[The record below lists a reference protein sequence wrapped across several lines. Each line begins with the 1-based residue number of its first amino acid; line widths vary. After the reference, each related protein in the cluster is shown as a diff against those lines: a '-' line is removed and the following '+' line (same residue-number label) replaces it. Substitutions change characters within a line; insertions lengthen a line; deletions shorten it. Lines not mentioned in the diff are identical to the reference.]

1 MSQQARVQP
10 LMFSPFRVQPSTSGS
25 PRSWP
30 CASQGLR
37 RFVRELGAQR
47 RWLGV
52 GLVLL
57 VGGCASPVPIA
68 SLKQQSGQGLDG
80 QLVYIEGKAV
90 DRVPLLDG
98 RVYRIEDGTGWI
110 WVLSQGQG
118 DDIALGKTIR
128 LKAEL
133 RYQDIS
139 AGQEP
144 GSNPSSKTELYAVER
159 QRLP

>member
-1 MSQQARVQP
+1 MPQ
-10 LMFSPFRVQPSTSGS
+10 LGWWFRW
-25 PRSWP
+25 WP
-30 CASQGLR
+30 
-37 RFVRELGAQR
+37 GAQR
-47 RWLGV
+47 WWLGL

-57 VGGCASPVPIA
+57 AGGCSSPVTIA
-68 SLKQQSGQGLDG
+68 SLKQQSSPGLDG

-110 WVLSQGQG
+110 WVLSQGQ
-118 DDIALGKTIR
+118 DDEIALGKTVR

-133 RYQDIS
+133 RYQEIS
-139 AGQEP
+139 VGQGAGGNQ
-144 GSNPSSKTELYAVER
+144 PSQNELYAVER